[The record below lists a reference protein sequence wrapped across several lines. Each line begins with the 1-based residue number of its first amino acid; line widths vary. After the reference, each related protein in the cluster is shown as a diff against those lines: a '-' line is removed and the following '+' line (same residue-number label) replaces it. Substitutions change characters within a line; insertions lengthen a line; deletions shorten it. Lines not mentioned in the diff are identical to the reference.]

1 MAKKRLVKNN
11 QGQYGILDENT
22 NQVFVIDQSTKLK
35 SSGGKY
41 YAEKDG
47 NRYNVDE
54 VDEQINDEDIN
65 LLKKKDVSA
74 LSGPTDSTDSGL
86 SKIGQPEKSSTASNA
101 EAARRFILGDTEIDY
116 SGLAKFGVG
125 GEFIADIL
133 DVPAN
138 IINAGLRGVYSST
151 ANQGMVDLSI
161 ENVKDRSKSLSKY
174 QDIAENY
181 LAASTLP
188 KSDYYK
194 RFEKGES
201 DWFDKAAIIP
211 EIIVESLMGMK
222 GTWKSSVAGATVGAG
237 IGAGVGTVFAPVTAT
252 LGAIGGAKAA
262 STFVNEIGGVMQSKL
277 QEKGVDTTNP
287 EALQEAFKDES
298 LIDEIRAE
306 GIKRGAPIALIDMFT
321 EGVAGLASRGAV
333 KLASKAVRKAGV
345 VDDIATVATRESL
358 EAGASA
364 VEGEIAGDV
373 VSGATRVLTDKAAG
387 RIASSVAMATE
398 AVGGMLGEAVGQLAS
413 EGKLS
418 DMDSIIMEGMADLG
432 PSIPTGIYAYVKANQ
447 INRELNRQSDHS
459 ITSLEDALASMS
471 DVDPGRPVL
480 EEKIKALKAE
490 KEQRN
495 SITASQLEAAP
506 VTAAKRILDLTTQID
521 GLSASLEQM
530 KAAPDPNLSE
540 DQQREKRR
548 VFMEQLDELAAERE
562 ELLAEA
568 EKAKA
573 AFAETMGTPTAPLPV
588 SGGDAFSLF
597 DDENEIEPNEAFTV
611 DTEKPLTVT
620 ASETKS
626 VALQENIEGQETKRT
641 GASVFN
647 IEQEGKKLATALQTT
662 DENGSTRFYVPEL
675 QTRFNT
681 MDEATAAVKEKLS
694 GKAMSESERSGINR
708 ILVRKGLLKTPIV
721 FTQNGQQMQISN
733 EAKLRIIKAQKAL
746 RSVSDAN
753 IYLYTS
759 EDDYVAGIRSESDAS
774 TFDEQQARTSNASY
788 VRDGNI
794 HINVNNMNQ
803 ASISHEIFHAALV
816 SIASKN
822 PQAFID
828 MRKRIMGRIKKNE
841 TLKVRNKAT
850 GEVMEMSGAEYL
862 DQFSKGYSEEKGFGA
877 DVQAEEYLSELAGLM
892 ANNEN
897 LLADKTFIENVRL
910 AIRSLMQ
917 KLNMDTAAFDE
928 LADATE
934 LVDFMKSFNE
944 SVQGG
949 KRIKLDK
956 IKAKYETR
964 TKKSDTQERGEGA
977 AETAGAAGV
986 QETQEGGPSTEGVQ
1000 TAVKRK
1006 RGNKTPTAKRKIKDK
1021 VLLRASEVDSSN
1033 LLDIV
1038 KQYFIKG
1045 GSIVRGRTKDISK
1058 RTVTPEAGSLVTLFT
1073 TKGAFGYTDDTKA
1086 MRARFKLTDSR
1097 ENGALTIPEIAK
1109 AIAESEVG
1117 KKYKLV
1123 TGDIESALQDMLLE
1137 FADRK
1142 AMAQSVLDNNGIS
1155 LEAEAETTTE
1165 VSPEAETGLTAEQ
1178 EQQTQQEFEE
1188 FVAEEAGL
1196 TVEEFQEA
1204 AGEDPA
1210 VGEMQAAAEEA
1221 IDIVENP
1228 EENPEI
1234 AAELE
1239 VTPEEEAAIE
1249 GMSEQEAEEYLGG
1262 TEVEPEPVTKAKAKK
1277 GKTAKVGTVEVGRK
1291 KSSGTSRNKGKAL
1304 SYDLEVETEDI
1315 EGLTVAQAAPNLD
1328 FVSLLNDG
1336 ELTLRQVAAIK
1347 YLLSFLPSS
1356 NRFLSDSVNIVK
1368 TRKYIKLVI
1377 EGGDASVDQLLS
1389 SLPESQKFGFKLYYN
1404 AIETL
1409 RLIGKTEL
1417 LNARSK
1423 YAITISRPWSGGADK
1438 IYITTT
1444 AGSTDWGIK
1453 NNGRFES
1460 EQDAINELVDLLSL
1474 SKGVKNSDGFVAF
1487 KPSGASLYRIG
1498 KFINGRFFEV
1508 MEKIDGILPF
1518 MFNSKTDADKFISKN
1533 LTKIKDLFEGN
1544 KYTKSEVDSHIE
1556 SGKSNRVGTDWRGG
1570 KDVSSQDVFE
1580 KFGLRGVDFI
1590 SGMSKDEKQSV
1601 LNDTYDALMDMA
1613 EALNVPA
1620 KALGLGGKIGIKYG
1634 IARDETSKGGAFRRN
1649 EYTIKLSRANIGSLA
1664 HEWWHALDNY
1674 FGEMGFGSYQMLT
1687 SGEFKNKTSKPD
1699 LRPEMLDAFK
1709 SILEAIEGSDY
1720 EKRARKLDS
1729 GSGYYKSK
1737 PIELSAR
1744 AFERLLIY
1752 KADLQGKRNDFL
1764 AKLWDTTKET
1774 DADYEYLKG
1783 EELGQFEALFDTLF
1797 KTIKA
1802 KEEGNRTILYQS
1814 SGLEVEPRALGL
1826 TSDIIAASN
1835 EAQDNMAEDGAVTV
1849 RYQQKYGPIDL
1860 YHGSGWM
1867 FDKFSLDHLGK
1878 GEGAQM
1884 YGYGMYLSEDKDIA
1898 TNYAKSNQGNKLKVM
1913 GLLSFLPKKL
1923 QNEAYAKLQGNIS
1936 IKDWTKYLD
1945 ENKGFLGIDITKSQ
1959 REKLVAAYG
1968 YRNVYTVMYRP
1979 NNMTSLWLDWHDNVS
1994 AAAAVQIIAGAKKLI
2009 KPLHNQLKSLVDKNG
2024 KVLKG
2029 KQEELDAVRTAFQL
2043 VKILGEEVT
2052 TREIMSHTGS
2062 EFYGRLQSTFKSQKL
2077 ASELLLGMGIDGNR
2091 VPVGYFINMQT
2102 GRPIVQSNQK
2112 FNYIVFDADRLKIMN
2127 RNTMRF
2133 QSEGADLALVDDAA
2147 EYKMVDLYGNPQE
2160 MLAHFESKFKLNDAA
2175 NQKGFAA
2182 KLSKASRTIEG
2193 AISDNIMTRSLAR
2206 VFGTGLDAIEWV
2218 GDAGFINIT
2227 TGVDDNGN
2235 PIKQKVSFN
2244 YVWQKA
2250 FGMSEAKAREL
2261 TLKGL
2266 EANNRFAN
2274 IAANVATGLVK
2285 NLSIT
2290 DRLQQQSRE
2299 YNGYKANAHNLIYR
2313 LSKSLNGM
2321 IGFDADALRRVHSL
2335 LDPEAF
2341 ADTDRSGLP
2350 SNPLEL
2356 SVSELR
2362 LFNALRTMN
2371 DYIHEWHYKN
2381 GFLDKETYDKNKGKY
2396 FARAYAEI
2404 ETKKFKDINDA
2415 MDSMIAGT
2423 DLSMFKQRKD
2433 FEMVELNLLEDPI
2446 YITCKRLAQMSHNQA
2461 IVEFAN
2467 DIADSDEYATYDRLD
2482 DIPENIRKYYKKL
2495 DGFGNNMRF
2504 GNLTNKYVPMA
2515 IHEQIYGVQ
2524 FAGETMSYIF
2534 DKLKKY
2540 DKLALRQTLK
2550 KSKTVYNPLA
2560 RIGNIVSSFA
2570 FAFQGGVD
2578 PFSLL
2583 AKRPSAK
2590 DQLDSYGEYAQDLTK
2605 AGLIGTSGI
2614 NQILQGLDENGT
2626 TYKMLKALKIP
2637 ESALAKANDFDNMV
2651 KETYGKADD
2660 VAKLS
2665 MYMSLVQD
2673 RGKTKAE
2680 AIQIV
2685 AESMQ
2690 NYNTVGKYFVLA
2702 SMTPAFGNAF
2712 IRFKADATR
2721 ILYNGISKRPL
2732 FTMAYIGM
2740 LWGVKELLSDMS
2752 GEDDEE
2758 KEAREERPFTTKWGV
2773 GPFALPMNWKIGN
2786 KEYNVARYL
2795 SPYYIYDQGYYG
2807 DDLVDASQYMPY
2819 QIQKLQPGK
2828 GSGFARTG
2836 YVLGFG
2842 DPFAGVLGQIAFDYD
2857 YKGNSIADPGASRF
2871 MPQTVSTNQQR
2882 MNQLTYAA
2890 RSLGSPYYGWIAD
2903 QQAAWAGKLDAH
2915 DRKRDPMAAA
2925 MNLIIKNE
2933 DIDSKILTEK
2943 YASHLNRMFK
2953 QHQAALDLIKV
2964 TRNRMY
2970 EDITKIQSNTEL
2982 TPSQKKAQIEDI
2994 YDAAEE
3000 IRIEKHNEAQQIMKE
3015 AREPWNTYLKLK
3027 KPKK

>member
-1 MAKKRLVKNN
+1 M
-11 QGQYGILDENT
+11 
-22 NQVFVIDQSTKLK
+22 S
-35 SSGGKY
+35 
-41 YAEKDG
+41 
-47 NRYNVDE
+47 
-54 VDEQINDEDIN
+54 
-65 LLKKKDVSA
+65 
-74 LSGPTDSTDSGL
+74 
-86 SKIGQPEKSSTASNA
+86 
-101 EAARRFILGDTEIDY
+101 
-116 SGLAKFGVG
+116 KFGVV
-125 GEFIADIL
+125 GEFVADAL
-133 DVPAN
+133 DIPTNLV
-138 IINAGLRGVYSST
+138 NAGVRTLFSST
-151 ANQGMVDLSI
+151 ANQGIVELSHT
-161 ENVKDRSKSLSKY
+161 NVANRDKALDKY
-174 QDIAENY
+174 QDIADNY
-181 LAASTLP
+181 MAASMIP
-188 KSDYYK
+188 KSSYYQK
-194 RFEKGES
+194 MEKGEA
-201 DWFDKAAIIP
+201 DWFDKAAAIP
-211 EIIVESLMGMK
+211 EILTESLLGVT
-222 GTWKSSVAGATVGAG
+222 GAWKTALATGVAAAP
-237 IGAGVGTVFAPVTAT
+237 AAAAVGTVYAPVTAAAGF
-252 LGAIGGAKAA
+252 LGGLQAGSTYVAEVGG
-262 STFVNEIGGVMQSKL
+262 TIQQKL
-277 QEKGVDTTNP
+277 EERGIDTTD
-287 EALQEAFKDES
+287 AKQLQAAFQDEK
-298 LIDEIRAE
+298 LIEEVRAD
-306 GIKRGAPIALIDMFT
+306 GIKRGIPVAAIDLIT
-321 EGVAGLASRGAV
+321 GGLSEAAGKAAV
-333 KLASKAVRKAGV
+333 KIASKAANR
-345 VDDIATVATRESL
+345 
-358 EAGASA
+358 AGAKLEEEFISFGVNRIIDGA
-364 VEGEIAGDV
+364 EQVVEQIPVAARTG
-373 VSGATRVLTDKAAG
+373 LTDMGASRVASAAT
-387 RIASSVAMATE
+387 MATE
-398 AVGGMLGEAVGQLAS
+398 TVGGMLGEAVGQLVS
-413 EGKLS
+413 EGKIS
-418 DMDSIIMEGMADLG
+418 DWDSVLMEGIAEVG
-432 PSIPTGIYAYVKANQ
+432 SGAPTGIYSYVKANQ
-447 INRELNRQSDHS
+447 INRQFNKKADET
-459 ITSLEDALASMS
+459 ITALEDALSSMS
-471 DVDPGRPVL
+471 DIDPGRPVL
-480 EEKIKALKAE
+480 EERIKALKGE

-495 SITASQLEAAP
+495 NMTATQLEAAP
-506 VTAAKRILDLTTQID
+506 VTAAKRILELTDQID
-521 GLSASLEQM
+521 GLTASLDQM
-530 KAAPDPNLSE
+530 KSAPDPNLSE
-540 DQQREKRR
+540 EQQREKRR
-548 VFMEQLDELAAERE
+548 VFMEQLDDLIAERDE
-562 ELLAEA
+562 ILAEA
-568 EKAKA
+568 EKARA
-573 AFAETMGTPTAPLPV
+573 SFAETTGAPTKPLEV
-588 SGGDAFSLF
+588 KGGDAFDIF
-597 DDENEIEPNEAFTV
+597 DIDNEIEPNEAFTV
-611 DTEKPLTVT
+611 DPAQPVTVT
-620 ASETKS
+620 ASETKN
-626 VALQENIEGQETKRT
+626 VALEEKTDGKPSGKRT
-641 GASVFN
+641 MASVFN
-647 IEQEGKKLATALQTT
+647 IEQGGKKLATALEVTGE
-662 DENGSTRFYVPEL
+662 DGSTRYYVPEL

-681 MDEATAAVKEKLS
+681 MDEASAAVKEKLS
-694 GKAMSESERSGINR
+694 GNIMSEQERSGINR

-721 FTQNGQQMQISN
+721 FTRDGQQMQISN

-753 IYLYTS
+753 IYLYTTD
-759 EDDYVAGIRSESDAS
+759 DDYVAGLRSESNQD
-774 TFDEQQARTSNASY
+774 TFDEQAARASNASY

-794 HINVNNMNQ
+794 HINVNKMNQ

-828 MRKRIMGRIKKNE
+828 MRKKIMGRIKKDTMLN
-841 TLKVRNKAT
+841 VRDKST
-850 GEVMEMSGAEYL
+850 GELIQMSGADYL
-862 DQFSKGYSEEKGFGA
+862 NAFAESYGDDKGNTE
-877 DVQAEEYLSELAGLM
+877 DVRAEEYLSELAGLIS
-892 ANNEN
+892 NNEN
-897 LLADKTFIENVRL
+897 LLTDKTFIESVRL
-910 AIRSLMQ
+910 AFRSLLQ
-917 KLNMDTAAFDE
+917 KLNIDTTAFDE

-964 TKKSDTQERGEGA
+964 AKKSNTQERGEGA
-977 AETAGAAGV
+977 TETTGATGV

-1021 VLLRASEVDSSN
+1021 ALLRASEVESSN

-1123 TGDIESALQDMLLE
+1123 TGDIESALKDMLLE
-1137 FADRK
+1137 FSDRK

-1291 KSSGTSRNKGKAL
+1291 KSSGTSRNKGKVL

-1336 ELTLRQVAAIK
+1336 KLTLRQVAAIK

-1994 AAAAVQIIAGAKKLI
+1994 AAAAVQIISGAKKLI
-2009 KPLHNQLKSLVDKNG
+2009 KPFHNQLKSLVDKNG
-2024 KVLKG
+2024 KALKG
-2029 KQEELDAVRTAFQL
+2029 KEAELQTVMKGFQL

-2052 TREIMSHTGS
+2052 AKELMAHTGG
-2062 EFYGRLQSTFKSQKL
+2062 EFYGRLQSSLGNQKL

-2112 FNYIVFDADRLKIMN
+2112 YNYIVFDADRLKIMN

-2147 EYKMVDLYGNPQE
+2147 EYKMVELYGNPQE

-2175 NQKGFAA
+2175 NQKGFAN
-2182 KLSKASRTIEG
+2182 KLSKASRTLEG

-2206 VFGTGLDAIEWV
+2206 AFGAGIDAIEWV
-2218 GDAGFINIT
+2218 GDAGFINVT

-2235 PIKQKVSFN
+2235 PITKKLSFN
-2244 YVWQKA
+2244 YVWNKM

-2266 EANNRFAN
+2266 ESNNRFAN
-2274 IAANVATGLVK
+2274 IASNVATGLVK
-2285 NLSIT
+2285 NLSVT
-2290 DRLQQQSRE
+2290 DSLQKQSRE

-2321 IGFDADALRRVHSL
+2321 IGFDAEALRRVHSL

-2341 ADTDRSGLP
+2341 EDVDRTNLP

-2396 FARAYAEI
+2396 FARAYSEI
-2404 ETKKFKDINDA
+2404 EMKKFKDINDA

-2433 FEMVELNLLEDPI
+2433 FEMVQLNLMEDPI
-2446 YITCKRLAQMSHNQA
+2446 YITCKRLAQMTHNQA
-2461 IVEFAN
+2461 IVEFCD
-2467 DIADSDEYATYDRLD
+2467 DIANSNEYAMYDTLD
-2482 DIPENIRKYYKKL
+2482 AIPANLQQYYRKL
-2495 DGFGNNMRF
+2495 DGFGNKMRF
-2504 GNLTNKYVPMA
+2504 GQLTNKYVPMA
-2515 IHEQIYGVQ
+2515 IYEQIYGTQ
-2524 FAGETMSYIF
+2524 FASEAMSTLFNI
-2534 DKLKKY
+2534 LKKY
-2540 DKLALRQTLK
+2540 DKMALRQLLK

-2560 RIGNIVSSFA
+2560 RIANIVSSFA

-2583 AKRPSAK
+2583 TKRISAK
-2590 DQLDSYGEYAQDLTK
+2590 EQLDNYGEFAQDLTK

-2626 TYKMLKALKIP
+2626 TYKILKALKIP
-2637 ESALAKANDFDNMV
+2637 ESALAKANDLDNTI
-2651 KETYGKADD
+2651 KQTYGKADD
-2660 VAKLS
+2660 VAKLA

-2673 RGKTKAE
+2673 RGKTKEE

-2690 NYNTVGKYFVLA
+2690 NYNTVGKFHILG
-2702 SMTPAFGNAF
+2702 SMTPVVGNAF

-2740 LWGVKELLSDMS
+2740 LYGIKELLSDMS

-2758 KEAREERPFTTKWGV
+2758 KEAREERPFTTKWGA

-2786 KEYNVARYL
+2786 KEYNVSRYL

-2807 DDLVDASQYMPY
+2807 DNLVDLSQYAPY
-2819 QIQKLQPGK
+2819 QIQKLQVGK
-2828 GSGFARTG
+2828 GTGLLHTG
-2836 YVLGFG
+2836 YVPALA
-2842 DPFAGVLGQIAFDYD
+2842 DPFLGVAAQLIFDYD
-2857 YKGNSIADPGASRF
+2857 YRGNSIADPSASRF
-2871 MPQTVSTNQQR
+2871 NPQTISKTGQL
-2882 MNQLTYAA
+2882 MNQISYAS
-2890 RSLGSPYYGWIAD
+2890 RSLGSPYYGWVAD
-2903 QQAAWAGKLDAH
+2903 QYAAYQGKLDAY
-2915 DRKRDPMAAA
+2915 DRKREPFDAAL
-2925 MNLIIKNE
+2925 NLVIKNE
-2933 DIDSKILTEK
+2933 DIDSEILRDK
-2943 YASHLNRMFK
+2943 YAKHLNRM
-2953 QHQAALDLIKV
+2953 IKESESAQSILNSA
-2964 TRNRMY
+2964 RKKAQ
-2970 EDITKIQSNTEL
+2970 EKIMVINANTEL
-2982 TPSQKKAQIEDI
+2982 TPSQKQSQIDDI
-2994 YDAAEE
+2994 TSEWSRMYSEKKKDVERIKEE
-3000 IRIEKHNEAQQIMKE
+3000 IA
-3015 AREPWNTYLKLK
+3015 EPYQRFLKLK
-3027 KPKK
+3027 QPKKR